1 MSAKVNYTFYQ
12 FPLPLWEGGDDCREA
27 GGRATH
33 GAVAEGEGEFLIKI
47 LLPKT
52 LTPPQKKWGRI
63 QTLLLD
69 LSLQAT
75 VRQLEHLRHCA
86 PKGHQSIAKQS
97 EFTHHFCAG
106 GYLNLSA
113 FCHSKPRC

>member
-47 LLPKT
+47 LTPK
-52 LTPPQKKWGRI
+52 TPPQNGGGFKRFYLIYHCGR
-63 QTLLLD
+63 Q
-69 LSLQAT
+69 
-75 VRQLEHLRHCA
+75 
-86 PKGHQSIAKQS
+86 
-97 EFTHHFCAG
+97 
-106 GYLNLSA
+106 
-113 FCHSKPRC
+113 